1 MDAPLVVKLPPE
13 GTLLRDFVLASL
25 NFLREE
31 SHIDLEWLGDEVRI
45 NASSRRLETA
55 FRSLYEVSAKL
66 AENKA
71 KRIRLAGIL
80 PNDRGILSELLNVK
94 KDGIPSTYLDAIAAF
109 LKKSYKNVTFSS
121 LNKLERRANG
131 IKLGDGSFSA
141 LNFLVTEKYEHGLE
155 FERLNLK
162 LKFNIELDKAWYSL
176 VLAGFVWCI
185 STRLD
190 EDILFSCFPED
201 FILLERI
208 NARMFSAIRRAF
220 GGLSSLGEKINGL
233 FYEAGSIGEPFP
245 ATVLLISLRLSKAAR
260 DSGSLD
266 ILRSEDISSLP
277 LSLCRLRRT
286 QRVFITVDKRR
297 VELCKALKFSSNL
310 AMKSKSDK
318 SVNELEG
325 ICKRTIQLASNRFKP
340 RPNEPDF
347 TVYNRFTTLLLQ
359 AIEQAYSVYEVV
371 YYGSRY
377 GLLSRALGEDIIE
390 AISVS
395 TLS

>member
-1 MDAPLVVKLPPE
+1 MEAPLVVKLPPE

-25 NFLREE
+25 NFLSEE
-31 SHIDLEWLGDEVRI
+31 SHINLEWLGDEVRI
-45 NASSRRLETA
+45 NASVKRLETA

-71 KRIRLAGIL
+71 KKIQLGML
-80 PNDRGILSELLNVK
+80 LNDRNIFSKLLNVK
-94 KDGIPSTYLDAIAAF
+94 RDGIPSTYLDAIAVF
-109 LKKSYKNVTFSS
+109 LKKSSKNVKLSTF
-121 LNKLERRANG
+121 NRLERRANS

-141 LNFLVTEKYEHGLE
+141 LNFLATEKYEYGLE

-162 LKFNIELDKAWYSL
+162 LKFEIKLDEAWYSL

-190 EDILFSCFPED
+190 EDILFSYLPED
-201 FILLERI
+201 FILSEQI
-208 NARMFSAIRRAF
+208 NARMFGAIRRVF
-220 GGLSSLGEKINGL
+220 GGLSSLREKINDV
-233 FYEAGSIGEPFP
+233 FYEARSIGEPFP
-245 ATVLLISLRLSKAAR
+245 ATMLLLSLKLSRAAR

-266 ILRSEDISSLP
+266 ILRSENISSLP

-286 QRVFITVDKRR
+286 QRVFVTVDKRR
-297 VELCKALKFSSNL
+297 VELCKALKFSSDL
-310 AMKSKSDK
+310 TMKSDK

-377 GLLSRALGEDIIE
+377 GLLSRTLGENIIE
-390 AISVS
+390 AISVPTIS
-395 TLS
+395 